1 MRNKDTRFWRAA
13 LWLHDL
19 YVKRERQEQ
28 VGAIWGL
35 ETAIRPYLDQALRH
49 EQLAQRALAR
59 GFQLAAK
66 RLTSRYLRALEDV
79 TSALDWHTKQAR
91 QEIPAPPSLP
101 TLLEE
106 IAACEDE
113 FDVLDVCRD
122 DQRVSV
128 TTEPIVLE
136 GVPLGRFRIDLLPG
150 NMPAKDPLDW
160 FRIEALDPNPS
171 APNENVPH
179 PHVDGD
185 HLCTGDGSA
194 AIHGALIAGR
204 LSEFFVLVRSI
215 LRTYNPESPYVSIE
229 DWDGRPCEDC
239 GYTVSEDNAF
249 YCEGCENTFCDEC
262 IRSCETCD
270 VTLCRGCLHRSEI
283 SDVWICESCSAP
295 CEGCGS
301 LCTQEELP
309 DGLCEPCREQLQNDE
324 KETTDDNESTQ
335 ETVTNHNRATAATG
349 PCNTCVHGCG

>member
-13 LWLHDL
+13 LWMHDL
-19 YVKRERQEQ
+19 YVKKKREEQ
-28 VGAIWGL
+28 VGAISGL

-49 EQLAQRALAR
+49 EQLAQKALAR
-59 GFQLAAK
+59 GFQFATK
-66 RLTSRYLRALEDV
+66 RLTSRYLRTLEDV

-128 TTEPIVLE
+128 TTESIMLE
-136 GVPLGRFRIDLLPG
+136 GVPLGRFRIDLLPS
-150 NMPAKDPLDW
+150 NMPDKDPLDW

-185 HLCTGDGSA
+185 HLCTGDGST

-239 GYTVSEDNAF
+239 GYTASEDNAF

-262 IRSCETCD
+262 VRSCETCD

-283 SDVWICESCSAP
+283 SGVWVCESCAGQ
-295 CEGCGS
+295 CAGCS
-301 LCTQEELP
+301 RWCTTEEMT
-309 DGLCEPCREQLQNDE
+309 DGLCENCQETQNDE
-324 KETTDDNESTQ
+324 ETSHETDS
-335 ETVTNHNRATAATG
+335 ETEDETHQAQSAAIAG
-349 PCNTCVHGCG
+349 E